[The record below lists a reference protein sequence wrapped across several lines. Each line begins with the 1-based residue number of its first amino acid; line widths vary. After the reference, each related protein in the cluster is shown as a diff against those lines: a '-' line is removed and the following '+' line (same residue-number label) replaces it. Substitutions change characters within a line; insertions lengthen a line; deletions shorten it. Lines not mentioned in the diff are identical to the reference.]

1 MKNSESTIVARAAVK
16 MAISE
21 SRDEEYAL
29 KTHYAK
35 TGVLTA
41 AVDVGGDYFKSINK
55 MVEKAIVAAKRE
67 GLIEEDSHHGD
78 GCVAGAIHDAL
89 CQVMQKANAMSVG
102 GKIGIARLD
111 DHISVAIFLS
121 IGLLYLDDVALGLA
135 HRTI

>member
-1 MKNSESTIVARAAVK
+1 MKNSESTVVARAAVK

-21 SRDEEYAL
+21 SREEEHSLKNQYA
-29 KTHYAK
+29 AQD
-35 TGVLTA
+35 VLTA

-89 CQVMQKANAMSVG
+89 CQVMQKANGMSVG
-102 GKIGIARLD
+102 GKIGIARKD

-121 IGLLYLDDVALGLA
+121 IGLLYLDDVALGMA